1 MKAIIGSFRDARGF
15 TLVELLVAMALL
27 GLILAGVFTLQHQGI
42 QSYLTGA
49 SRVEVQQNA
58 RTALELMVREFRSAQ
73 SVTAVGGAADVTF
86 LDQTG
91 ATIRYQLSGT
101 TLNRS
106 INGVPAPLVGGVQTL
121 TFTYYS
127 AFDAANPA
135 NTVTTAV
142 PGNVRVILIQI
153 VTGTERGAS
162 PGSPGDQRA
171 TVESTVKLR
180 NL

>member
-1 MKAIIGSFRDARGF
+1 MKIMKAMRDERGF
-15 TLVELLVAMALL
+15 TLTELLIVMAVLSMVL
-27 GLILAGVFTLQHQGI
+27 GGVFAIQQRGT
-42 QSYLTGA
+42 QSYLMGA

-73 SVTAVGGAADVTF
+73 TVTGVGGAGDVTF
-86 LDQTG
+86 VDQNGDTL
-91 ATIRYQLSGT
+91 RYQLVGS

-106 INGVPAPLVGGVQTL
+106 RNGVAAPLIGGVDAL

-127 AFDAANPA
+127 AFDAAT
-135 NTVTTAV
+135 NTGTVTAV
-142 PGNVRVILIQI
+142 PGTVRVIRIAI
-153 VTGTERGAS
+153 VTGSERGAS
-162 PGSPGDQRA
+162 PGSPGDQHA